1 MKKFGILLMLV
12 LVVFATSLTAKTVTV
27 EFWTLSLS
35 TFSDYINAVI
45 DSFEE
50 ANPDIKINWVDVPYD
65 AFQQKIIAAIASGK
79 APDLVNM
86 NTPWVIDFVGQNAL
100 SPIDEYVTEVDKYL
114 YLPNYW
120 DVTVIDGKSYAIPW
134 YLSPQIMLYNKQI
147 FEDAG
152 LDPEN
157 PPQTWDEI
165 IEYSR
170 IIKEKTGLY
179 GYQPNIVAHIDLLG
193 AGVPLISPDGKKAII
208 NTPEALEKL
217 KQHQI
222 AFKEALMPQDLGGYQ
237 AGTQK
242 FAGGRIAMF
251 PVGITMVKHVQIN
264 SPSIFEV
271 SDVTSFPLGKGKKI
285 PAGAMNV
292 AVPYNAQNKAEAVKF
307 GLWLTSPYWQTEFA
321 KIATVVPST
330 KISLEEDPWF
340 LEKAGT
346 DLNIKAQLVASQ
358 SMIYGFDQDELGKVI
373 GPSKYSEFR
382 RILNDYWIAAIK
394 GEYTAEEALELAEK
408 ECQEL
413 LDSSF

>member
-1 MKKFGILLMLV
+1 MKKFFVVLVCLIISSLML
-12 LVVFATSLTAKTVTV
+12 SAKSVTV

-35 TFSDYINAVI
+35 TFSDYINSVI
-45 DSFEE
+45 DTFEA

-65 AFQQKIIAAIASGK
+65 AFQQKLIAAIASGNP
-79 APDLVNM
+79 PDLVNM
-86 NTPWVIDFVGQNAL
+86 NTPWVIDFAAQDAL
-100 SPIDEYVTEVDKYL
+100 SPIDEFVTEVDKYL

-120 DVTVIDGKSYAIPW
+120 EATVIDGKSYAIPW

-147 FEDAG
+147 FEEAG
-152 LDPEN
+152 LDPN
-157 PPQTWDEI
+157 VPPKTWDEI

-179 GYQPNIVAHIDLLG
+179 GYQPNIVAHIDLQEE
-193 AGVPLISPDGKKAII
+193 GVPLISEDGKKAIV
-208 NTPEALEKL
+208 NTPEAMAKL
-217 KQHQI
+217 KQHQL

-242 FAGGRIAMF
+242 YAGGRIAMF

-292 AVPYNAQNKAEAVKF
+292 AVPYNAKNKAEAVKF
-307 GLWLTSPYWQTEFA
+307 GLWLTSPYWQVEFA

-340 LEKAGT
+340 LERAER
-346 DLNIKAQLVASQ
+346 DLNVKAQLVASE
-358 SMIYGFDQDELGKVI
+358 SMIYGFDQDAIGKII
-373 GPSKYSEFR
+373 GPAKYSEFR
-382 RILNDYWIAAIK
+382 RILDDYWIPAIK
-394 GEYTAEEALELAEK
+394 GDYTAEEALSLAE
-408 ECQEL
+408 EEL
-413 LDSSF
+413 DDLLSSEF

>member
-1 MKKFGILLMLV
+1 MKKFFVVLLCLIIGSLV
-12 LVVFATSLTAKTVTV
+12 LSAESVTV

-35 TFSDYINAVI
+35 TFSNYINSVI
-45 DSFEE
+45 DTFEA

-65 AFQQKIIAAIASGK
+65 AFQQKLIASIASGNP
-79 APDLVNM
+79 PDLVNM
-86 NTPWVIDFVGQNAL
+86 NTPWAIDFAAQDAL
-100 SPIDEYVTEVDKYL
+100 SPIDEFVTEVDKYG
-114 YLPNYW
+114 YLANYW
-120 DVTVIDGKSYAIPW
+120 EATVIDGKSYAIPW

-147 FEDAG
+147 FEEAG
-152 LDPEN
+152 LDPN
-157 PPQTWDEI
+157 VPPKTWDEI

-179 GYQPNIVAHIDLLG
+179 GYQPNIVAHIYLQEE
-193 AGVPLISPDGKKAII
+193 GVPLISADGTKAIV
-208 NTPEALEKL
+208 NTPDAITKL
-217 KQHQI
+217 KQHQL

-242 FAGGRIAMF
+242 YAGGRIAMF

-292 AVPYNAQNKAEAVKF
+292 AVPYNAKNKAEAVKF
-307 GLWLTSPYWQTEFA
+307 GLWLTSPYWQVEFA

-340 LEKAGT
+340 LERAET
-346 DLNIKAQLVASQ
+346 DLNVKAQLVASE
-358 SMIYGFDQDELGKVI
+358 SMIYGFDQDAIGKII
-373 GPSKYSEFR
+373 GPAKYSEFR

-394 GEYTAEEALELAEK
+394 GDYTVEEALSLAE
-408 ECQEL
+408 EELNEL
-413 LDSSF
+413 LLSEF

>member
-1 MKKFGILLMLV
+1 MKKFLVVLLCLIIGSLV
-12 LVVFATSLTAKTVTV
+12 LSAESVTV

-35 TFSDYINAVI
+35 TFSNYINSVI
-45 DSFEE
+45 DTFEA

-65 AFQQKIIAAIASGK
+65 AFQQKLIASIASGNP
-79 APDLVNM
+79 PDLVNM
-86 NTPWVIDFVGQNAL
+86 NTPWAIDFAAQDAL
-100 SPIDEYVTEVDKYL
+100 SPIDEFVTEVDKYG
-114 YLPNYW
+114 YLANYW
-120 DVTVIDGKSYAIPW
+120 EATVIDGKSYAIPW

-147 FEDAG
+147 FEEAG
-152 LDPEN
+152 LDPN
-157 PPQTWDEI
+157 VPPKTWDEI

-179 GYQPNIVAHIDLLG
+179 GYQPNIVAHIDLQEE
-193 AGVPLISPDGKKAII
+193 GVPLISADGTKAIV
-208 NTPEALEKL
+208 NTPDAITKL
-217 KQHQI
+217 KQHQL

-242 FAGGRIAMF
+242 YAGGRIAMF

-292 AVPYNAQNKAEAVKF
+292 AVPYNAKNKAEAVKF
-307 GLWLTSPYWQTEFA
+307 GLWLTSPYWQVEFA

-340 LEKAGT
+340 LERAET
-346 DLNIKAQLVASQ
+346 DLNVKAQLVASE
-358 SMIYGFDQDELGKVI
+358 SMIYGFDQDAIGKII
-373 GPSKYSEFR
+373 GPAKYSEFR

-394 GEYTAEEALELAEK
+394 GDYTVEEALSLAE
-408 ECQEL
+408 EELNEL
-413 LDSSF
+413 LLSEF

>member
-1 MKKFGILLMLV
+1 MKKFFVVLLCLIIGSLV
-12 LVVFATSLTAKTVTV
+12 LSAESVTV

-35 TFSDYINAVI
+35 TFSNYINSVI
-45 DSFEE
+45 DTFEA

-65 AFQQKIIAAIASGK
+65 AFQQKLIASIASGNP
-79 APDLVNM
+79 PDLVNM
-86 NTPWVIDFVGQNAL
+86 NTPWAIDFAAQDAL
-100 SPIDEYVTEVDKYL
+100 SPIDEFVTEVDKYG
-114 YLPNYW
+114 YLANYW
-120 DVTVIDGKSYAIPW
+120 EATVIDGKSYAIPW

-147 FEDAG
+147 FEEAG
-152 LDPEN
+152 LDPN
-157 PPQTWDEI
+157 VPPKTWDEI

-179 GYQPNIVAHIDLLG
+179 GYQPNIVAHIDLQEE
-193 AGVPLISPDGKKAII
+193 GVPLISADGTKAIV
-208 NTPEALEKL
+208 NTPDAITKL
-217 KQHQI
+217 KQHQL

-242 FAGGRIAMF
+242 YAGGRIAMF

-292 AVPYNAQNKAEAVKF
+292 AVPYNAKNKAEAVKF
-307 GLWLTSPYWQTEFA
+307 GLWLTSPYWQVEFA

-340 LEKAGT
+340 LERAET
-346 DLNIKAQLVASQ
+346 DLNVKAQLVASE
-358 SMIYGFDQDELGKVI
+358 SMIYGFDQDAIGKII
-373 GPSKYSEFR
+373 GPAKYSEFR

-394 GEYTAEEALELAEK
+394 GDYTVEEALSLAE
-408 ECQEL
+408 EELNEL
-413 LDSSF
+413 LLSEF

>member
-1 MKKFGILLMLV
+1 MKKFFVVMLCLIIGSLV
-12 LVVFATSLTAKTVTV
+12 LSAESVTV

-35 TFSDYINAVI
+35 TFSDYINSVI
-45 DSFEE
+45 DTFEA

-65 AFQQKIIAAIASGK
+65 AFQQKIIAAIASGNP
-79 APDLVNM
+79 PDLVNM
-86 NTPWVIDFVGQNAL
+86 NTPWAIDFAAQDAL
-100 SPIDEYVTEVDKYL
+100 SPIDEFVPEVDKYG

-120 DVTVIDGKSYAIPW
+120 EATVIDGKSYAIPW
-134 YLSPQIMLYNKQI
+134 YLSPQILLYNKQI
-147 FEDAG
+147 FEEAG
-152 LDPEN
+152 LDPN
-157 PPQTWDEI
+157 VPPKTWDEI

-179 GYQPNIVAHIDLLG
+179 GYQPNIVAHIDLQEE
-193 AGVPLISPDGKKAII
+193 GVPLISADGKKAIV
-208 NTPEALEKL
+208 NTPEAIARL
-217 KQHQI
+217 KQHQL

-242 FAGGRIAMF
+242 YAGGRIAMF

-292 AVPYNAQNKAEAVKF
+292 AVPYNAKNKAEAVKF
-307 GLWLTSPYWQTEFA
+307 GLWLTSPYWQVEFA

-340 LEKAGT
+340 LERAET
-346 DLNIKAQLVASQ
+346 DLNVKAQLVASQ
-358 SMIYGFDQDELGKVI
+358 SMIYGFDQDAIGKII
-373 GPSKYSEFR
+373 GPAKYSEFR

-394 GEYTAEEALELAEK
+394 GDYTAEEALSLAE
-408 ECQEL
+408 EELNEL
-413 LDSSF
+413 LSSEF

>member
-1 MKKFGILLMLV
+1 MKKVSILLLLV
-12 LVVFATSLTAKTVTV
+12 LTVFTVSLAAKTVTV

-35 TFSDYINAVI
+35 TFSDYFNKVI
-45 DSFEE
+45 ESFEA

-65 AFQQKIIAAIASGK
+65 AFQQKMIAAIASGK

-100 SPIDEYVTEVDKYL
+100 SPIDEYVTDVDKYL

-120 DVTVIDGKSYAIPW
+120 DVTVIEGKSYALPW

-147 FEDAG
+147 FEEAG
-152 LDPEN
+152 LDPDN
-157 PPQTWDEI
+157 PPKTWDEI
-165 IEYSR
+165 VEYSR

-179 GYQPNIVAHIDLLG
+179 GFQPNIVAHIDLLES
-193 AGVPLISPDGKKAII
+193 GVPLISPDGKKAII
-208 NTPEALEKL
+208 NTPEAVEKL
-217 KQHQI
+217 KQWQL
-222 AFKEALMPQDLGGYQ
+222 AFKESLMPQDLGGYQ

-251 PVGITMVKHVQIN
+251 PVGITMVKHVEIN
-264 SPSIFEV
+264 SPSIFQV
-271 SDVTSFPLGKGKKI
+271 TDVTSFPLGKGEKI

-292 AVPYNAQNKAEAVKF
+292 AVPYNAKNKAEAVKF
-307 GLWLTSPYWQTEFA
+307 GLWLTSPYWQVEFA

-340 LEKAGT
+340 IEKAQT
-346 DLNIKAQLVASQ
+346 DLNVKAQLVASQ
-358 SMIYGFDQDELGKVI
+358 SMIYGFDQGELGKVV
-373 GPSKYSEFR
+373 GASKYSEFR

-394 GEYTAEEALELAEK
+394 GEYTAEEALAKAEE
-408 ECQEL
+408 ECQAL
-413 LDSSF
+413 LDSK

>member
-1 MKKFGILLMLV
+1 ML
-12 LVVFATSLTAKTVTV
+12 SAKSVTV

-35 TFSDYINAVI
+35 TFSDYINSVI
-45 DSFEE
+45 DTFEA

-65 AFQQKIIAAIASGK
+65 AFQQKLIAAIASGNP
-79 APDLVNM
+79 PDLVNM
-86 NTPWVIDFVGQNAL
+86 NTPWVIDFAAQDAL
-100 SPIDEYVTEVDKYL
+100 SPIDEFVTEVDKYL

-120 DVTVIDGKSYAIPW
+120 EATVIDGKSYAIPW

-147 FEDAG
+147 FEEAG
-152 LDPEN
+152 LDPN
-157 PPQTWDEI
+157 VPPKTWDEI

-179 GYQPNIVAHIDLLG
+179 GYQPNIVAHIDLQEE
-193 AGVPLISPDGKKAII
+193 GVPLISEDGKKAIV
-208 NTPEALEKL
+208 NTPEAMAKL
-217 KQHQI
+217 KQHQL

-242 FAGGRIAMF
+242 YAGGRIAMF

-292 AVPYNAQNKAEAVKF
+292 AVPYNAKNKAEAVKF
-307 GLWLTSPYWQTEFA
+307 GLWLTSPYWQVEFA

-340 LEKAGT
+340 LERAER
-346 DLNIKAQLVASQ
+346 DLNVKAQLVASE
-358 SMIYGFDQDELGKVI
+358 SMIYGFDQDAIGKII
-373 GPSKYSEFR
+373 GPAKYSEFR
-382 RILNDYWIAAIK
+382 RILDDYWIPAIK
-394 GEYTAEEALELAEK
+394 GDYTAEEALSLAE
-408 ECQEL
+408 EEL
-413 LDSSF
+413 DDLLSSEF

>member
-1 MKKFGILLMLV
+1 MKKFFVVLVCLIIGSLV
-12 LVVFATSLTAKTVTV
+12 LSAKSVNV

-35 TFSDYINAVI
+35 TFSDYINSVI
-45 DSFEE
+45 DTFEA

-65 AFQQKIIAAIASGK
+65 AFQQKLIASIASGNP
-79 APDLVNM
+79 PDLVNM
-86 NTPWVIDFVGQNAL
+86 NTPWAIDFAAQDAL
-100 SPIDEYVTEVDKYL
+100 SPIDEFVNEVEKYV

-120 DVTVIDGKSYAIPW
+120 EATVIDGKSYAIPW

-147 FEDAG
+147 FEEAG
-152 LDPEN
+152 LDPN
-157 PPQTWDEI
+157 VPPKTWDEI

-179 GYQPNIVAHIDLLG
+179 GYQPNIVAHIDLQEE
-193 AGVPLISPDGKKAII
+193 GVPLISADGKKAIV
-208 NTPEALEKL
+208 NTPEAMSKL
-217 KQHQI
+217 KQHQL

-242 FAGGRIAMF
+242 YAGGRIAMF

-292 AVPYNAQNKAEAVKF
+292 AVPYNAKNKAEAVKF
-307 GLWLTSPYWQTEFA
+307 GLWLTSPYWQVEFA

-340 LEKAGT
+340 LERAER
-346 DLNIKAQLVASQ
+346 DLNVKAQLVASE
-358 SMIYGFDQDELGKVI
+358 SMIYGFDQDAIGKII
-373 GPSKYSEFR
+373 GPAKYSEFR
-382 RILNDYWIAAIK
+382 RILDDYWIPAIK
-394 GEYTAEEALELAEK
+394 GDYTAEEALSLAE
-408 ECQEL
+408 EEL
-413 LDSSF
+413 DDLLSSEF